1 MGYGDD
7 GLKRSLARFH
17 HDDVVLNQQRPWQVH
32 VGAVP
37 QRPLQYDARGL
48 RRVEVGI
55 VERLPKNVLPNLTRY
70 EETGLQVKCY
80 PLISTKTERFR
91 TCFNLLA
98 TWRTL
103 IFISIA
109 RR

>member
-1 MGYGDD
+1 MEID

-70 EETGLQVKCY
+70 KDRSSSQV
-80 PLISTKTERFR
+80 LST
-91 TCFNLLA
+91 
-98 TWRTL
+98 
-103 IFISIA
+103 IQD
-109 RR
+109 

>member
-70 EETGLQVKCY
+70 EGTGLQVKC
-80 PLISTKTERFR
+80 FR
-91 TCFNLLA
+91 RLT
-98 TWRTL
+98 
-103 IFISIA
+103 FIH
-109 RR
+109 